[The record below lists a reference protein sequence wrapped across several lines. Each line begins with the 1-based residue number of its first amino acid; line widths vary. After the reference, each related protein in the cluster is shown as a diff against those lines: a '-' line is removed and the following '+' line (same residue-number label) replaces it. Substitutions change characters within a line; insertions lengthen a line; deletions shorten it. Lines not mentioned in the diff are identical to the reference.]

1 MTEENMIEESKMKVF
16 LFCRVIDNF
25 GDIAVSWRLAQQLAK
40 EHGAEVTLVSD
51 QMAVFAQLEAR
62 VCAVSPSQT
71 VAGIQI
77 LAWMPAWEDD
87 ASILLEKGWPQVLIE
102 MFSCRLPVAYESAL
116 SQHSPRLAWLAVDY
130 LSAESWVE
138 SYHTLP
144 SPQSGGMVKY
154 FFFPGFSA
162 KTGGLFC
169 EAELMAHVLAEK
181 RERDNQPPLTLY
193 GMNRRI
199 ANELWISLFAYEPLI
214 LGAWVTFL
222 SERNRPVTLFVPRGR
237 VSDYLVATLGLDLPV
252 DGCVTLGSVR
262 LRTLP
267 MLPSAQYDTLLA
279 ACDVN
284 FVRGEDSLLRGL
296 WAMKP
301 LIWQIYPQEA
311 DHHLVKLDAFLARYT
326 DSLNPSAAQAF
337 MAWHQAWNATQMLP
351 NCTPSSLVETVW
363 PTLEAQWPALLSRAE
378 RWPQIL
384 LQEGN
389 FANRLVSFA
398 KNALK

>member
-1 MTEENMIEESKMKVF
+1 MKVL

-77 LAWMPAWEDD
+77 LTWMSVWEDD
-87 ASILLEKGWPQVLIE
+87 ASVLLEKGWPQVVIE
-102 MFSCRLPVAYESAL
+102 MFSCRLPAAYESAL
-116 SQHSPRLAWLAVDY
+116 SQHSPRLVWFAVDY

-138 SYHTLP
+138 AYHALP

-154 FFFPGFSA
+154 FFFPGFSV

-169 EAELMAHVLAEK
+169 ETELIAHVLAEK
-181 RERDNQPPLTLY
+181 SDIERNHRRPLTLY
-193 GMNRRI
+193 GINRR
-199 ANELWISLFAYEPLI
+199 ATDELWISLFAYEPLI
-214 LGAWVTFL
+214 LPAWVTFL
-222 SERNRPVTLFVPRGR
+222 SKRNRPVTLFVPRGR
-237 VSDYLVATLGLDLPV
+237 VSDYLAATLGLDLPV
-252 DGCVTLGSVR
+252 DGCVILGSLR
-262 LRTLP
+262 LRILP
-267 MLPSAQYDTLLA
+267 MLPSAQYDALLA
-279 ACDVN
+279 ACDLN

-301 LIWQIYPQEA
+301 LIWHIYPQEA
-311 DHHLVKLDAFLARYT
+311 DYHLVKLDAFLARYT
-326 DSLNPSAAQAF
+326 ENVSQPAAQAF
-337 MAWHQAWNATQMLP
+337 MAWHQAWNVTKILP
-351 NCTPSSLVETVW
+351 NCTPSSLVETLW
-363 PTLEAQWPALLSRAE
+363 PTLEAQWPALLNRAE

-389 FANRLVSFA
+389 FTNRLVSFA